1 MWGLLSGALRMIRST
16 WSFEL
21 EAAMAV
27 FLGLDVHR
35 AQITFDA
42 LDVDTAEVQTGR
54 VRPANRDTF
63 ARFLSRFDG
72 AELVAAVE
80 AMTGWRFVVE
90 ELQRVGA
97 EVHLA
102 EPAET
107 SAKRGP
113 KRRAKTDRLDARLMR
128 ELLVERRLPEA
139 WIAPAQILDL
149 RARVRLRKALV
160 DQRTEW
166 LQRIHAV
173 LFHHGVPTQ
182 AGRLGRL
189 EGDNAREQ
197 LSRFALP
204 PVAHQQIQ
212 VALAIIEHLNAQLHP
227 LDLQLERDARR
238 LHGCRALMA
247 HYGIGAKVAT
257 AILAELGDPR
267 RFSSSR
273 QAVRC
278 AGLDVTVHESDQRRR
293 GGRISRE
300 GSPVLRW
307 AAFEA
312 AQTAARPGSPDHGYY
327 LELKERLGANRAAL
341 TISRKMLR
349 RAHHTL
355 RALGDDA
362 LAPA

>member
-1 MWGLLSGALRMIRST
+1 V
-16 WSFEL
+16 
-21 EAAMAV
+21 AV
-27 FLGLDVHR
+27 FVGLDVHR

-42 LDVDTAEVQTGR
+42 LDVDSGEVQTGR
-54 VRPANRDTF
+54 VRPANRETF
-63 ARFLSRFDG
+63 RRFLARFG
-72 AELVAAVE
+72 GQPLVAAVE
-80 AMTGWRFVVE
+80 AMTGWRFIVE
-90 ELQRVGA
+90 ELTRVGA

-107 SAKRGP
+107 SSKRGP

-139 WIAPAQILDL
+139 WIAPAHILDL
-149 RARVRLRKALV
+149 RARVRLRKTLV

-189 EGDNAREQ
+189 EGDHARAQ
-197 LSRFALP
+197 LAGLELP
-204 PVAHQQIQ
+204 HAADQQIA
-212 VALAIIEHLNAQLHP
+212 VALAIVEHLNALLRP
-227 LDLQLERDARR
+227 LDLELERDARR

-257 AILAELGDPR
+257 AIVAELGDPR

-278 AGLDVTVHESDQRRR
+278 AGLDITVHESDARRR
-293 GGRISRE
+293 GGHLSRQ

-307 AAFEA
+307 AVFEA
-312 AQTAARPGSPDHGYY
+312 AQTAARPGSPDHAYY
-327 LELKERLGANRAAL
+327 LELKDRLGANRAAL
-341 TISRKMLR
+341 TIARKMLR